1 MNASMLNDRVRLS
14 QPIKTRKPSGG
25 WVDSWTEPKPVH
37 ARIEYLGARTYT
49 AALAEQTGC
58 RVRATIRR
66 RAVVHGWRALVHGQP
81 FKVKTVEPHAN
92 RDFLVLMLE
101 TSDGNG

>member
-1 MNASMLNDRVRLS
+1 MNASMLNGRIWLS
-14 QPIKTRKPSGG
+14 WPVKTRKPSGQEVIA
-25 WVDSWTEPKPVH
+25 WSERKRIH

-58 RVRATIRR
+58 SIRATIRR
-66 RAVVHGWRALVHGQP
+66 REVAHGWRALVNGQP
-81 FKVKTVEPHAN
+81 FKVKTVQPHQEPGY
-92 RDFLVLMLE
+92 FVLMLE